1 MDNEIVQELD
11 LIADPLEE
19 DELFALMGPEC
30 VRDSSCANSD
40 GCLISWNCSKVTM

>member
-1 MDNEIVQELD
+1 MDNQIVQELD

-30 VRDSSCANSD
+30 TRECANSD
-40 GCLISWNCSKVTM
+40 GCLISWNCTKVTM